1 MGPRKKESNP
11 PQGKQERYIQPSIL
25 LGLLLKASY
34 GYEIIQNIQRFG
46 FIEGQAPPG
55 MIYRHLRQL
64 EQDGL
69 VFSKWETEGAGPA
82 KRVYHITE
90 EGKEVLTIW
99 IDYMRKQ
106 AKNLDAFINRYE
118 RLGKGNK

>member
-1 MGPRKKESNP
+1 M
-11 PQGKQERYIQPSIL
+11 
-25 LGLLLKASY
+25 
-34 GYEIIQNIQRFG
+34 
-46 FIEGQAPPG
+46 
-55 MIYRHLRQL
+55 
-64 EQDGL
+64 D
-69 VFSKWETEGAGPA
+69 
-82 KRVYHITE
+82 ITE